1 MTSLKNLSLLILLLW
16 GLLYSD
22 SIWATAPKVWKIQKL
37 YMNNGDVLSGY
48 VKRQIIGEDTITF
61 CTQEGE
67 RTIYVD
73 SIHKIMSDVES
84 GENINRTEREYTLK
98 DGSKIR
104 GRYIGEI
111 PGQEMYIETKDNDTV
126 IISRQDVVEWELKYS
141 HFDLKI
147 PMFDLIVEK
156 RDENFPGSVKKGII
170 VFQNYNQENNL
181 IRIMLT
187 DGGFETIS
195 IMDIE
200 RMEKVE
206 NDQYQDTP
214 LEQFFLNADFCRVN
228 GAEFEF
234 AKYKNVQKLVKE
246 MSKYAKLKSSVFELA
261 SKYKVEC
268 GYDGKIEIIIY
279 GDEVNY
285 DSLVIYP
292 LVVKNYKRRD
302 IGIEEISIPYVMN
315 YDEYTCISKLTIYV
329 DAKKYQYEN
338 AAKGN
343 AIILLDY
350 KKDRYLPIQYDP
362 KNEIKNGK

>member
-1 MTSLKNLSLLILLLW
+1 MTFKKNISLFILLLW
-16 GLLYSD
+16 GLLYNN
-22 SIWATAPKVWKIQKL
+22 SIWATVPKVWKIQKL
-37 YMNNGDVLSGY
+37 HMSNGDVLSGY

-73 SIHKIMSDVES
+73 SIKKIMSDEES
-84 GENINRTEREYTLK
+84 GEIINRTEREYTLK

-111 PGQEMYIETKDNDTV
+111 PGQEMYVETKDNDTV
-126 IISRQDVVEWELKYS
+126 PISRQDVMEWELKYS
-141 HFDLKI
+141 HLDLKI

-170 VFQNYNQENNL
+170 VFQSYNQENNL

-195 IMDIE
+195 IMDID

-214 LEQFFLNADFCRVN
+214 LEKKIMNEESCRVN
-228 GAEFEF
+228 GTDFKF
-234 AKYKNVQKLVKE
+234 VKYKNIQGFIKE
-246 MSKYAKLKSSVFELA
+246 MSKDAKLKSTVFELA
-261 SKYKVEC
+261 SKYKVGC
-268 GYDGKIEIIIY
+268 GDDGKIEIMIY
-279 GDEVNY
+279 GDEVKY
-285 DSLVIYP
+285 DSLDIYP
-292 LVVKNYKRRD
+292 LVIINYKRKD
-302 IGIEEISIPYVMN
+302 IGIEENSIPYNIN
-315 YDEYTCISKLTIYV
+315 YDEYVCISKLTFYV
-329 DAKKYQYEN
+329 DVKKHQYEN

-350 KKDRYLPIQYDP
+350 KNNRYLPIYYY
-362 KNEIKNGK
+362 